1 MMKNVIFIISIFVLL
16 MGCKSDKTE
25 EVEELTI
32 SNKESSVVEAGIPS
46 LDDDYLVS
54 IYEAQELIKIEQD
67 NIELR
72 MQYCEKAY
80 MKERGYFISMGI
92 GRKVNPK
99 TGEAIPPSMIE
110 RGAKID
116 AMRWA
121 AYGLNWL
128 KNDYQPSFGKIEAQ
142 INQNITVVNRA
153 NVGDSLFVFVATKV
167 EEN

>member
-1 MMKNVIFIISIFVLL
+1 MMKNVIFFISIFVLL
-16 MGCKSDKTE
+16 LGCKSDKTE
-25 EVEELTI
+25 QVEELTI
-32 SNKESSVVEAGIPS
+32 SNKEGSVAEAGIPN

-72 MQYCEKAY
+72 KQYCEKAY
-80 MKERGYFISMGI
+80 LKEQGYFISMGI
-92 GRKVNPK
+92 GRKVNPE
-99 TGEAIPPSMIE
+99 TGQTIPPSMTE

-116 AMRWA
+116 AMRWT

-128 KNDYQPSFGKIEAQ
+128 KNNYQPSFGKIKAQ
-142 INQNITVVNRA
+142 INQNITIVNRA

-167 EEN
+167 DEN

>member
-1 MMKNVIFIISIFVLL
+1 MIKNVIFFISIFVLL
-16 MGCKSDKTE
+16 LGCKSDKTE
-25 EVEELTI
+25 QVEEMTI
-32 SNKESSVVEAGIPS
+32 SNKEGSVVEAGIPN

-72 MQYCEKAY
+72 KQYCEKAY
-80 MKERGYFISMGI
+80 LKEQGYFISMGI
-92 GRKVNPK
+92 GRKVNPE
-99 TGEAIPPSMIE
+99 TGQAIPSSMIE

-116 AMRWA
+116 AMRWT

-128 KNDYQPSFGKIEAQ
+128 KNNYQPSFGKIEAQ

-167 EEN
+167 DEK